1 METKSAISEA
11 MMVAFST
18 AVSVVP
24 KKTSR
29 NLSDFKDIAHLAVA
43 VNGFALTPRQR
54 LLITTSYTKWQKK
67 KNNNNETVGQWVHK
81 YICDNYKDLKKIL
94 TNPKNKDAVEL
105 YTKTITSIID
115 MSVESLEYLDD
126 ALGPLFV
133 SYTAEGGLL
142 SEYEDLFNEYYWK
155 CVCEALCQ
163 FGKELSYSR
172 LLRYDTIYAFR
183 IVILFISKKITNG
196 LQMKHEEFSGCINN
210 DNSCCISKSASITK
224 NKKFKDT

>member
-29 NLSDFKDIAHLAVA
+29 NLSDFRDIAHLAVA
-43 VNGFALTPRQR
+43 VNGFVLTPRQR
-54 LLITTSYTKWQKK
+54 LLITTSYAKWQKK
-67 KNNNNETVGQWVHK
+67 KVNETVGQWVHK

-94 TNPKNKDAVEL
+94 TDPNNKEAVEL
-105 YTKTITSIID
+105 YTTTITSIID
-115 MSVESLEYLDD
+115 MSIESLEYLDD
-126 ALGPLFV
+126 ALGPLLV
-133 SYTAEGGLL
+133 SYTAQGGLL

-183 IVILFISKKITNG
+183 IVILFISKKISNG
-196 LQMKHEEFSGCINN
+196 FEMKHGGGGECTNN
-210 DNSCCISKSASITK
+210 DNSCSTSKSTSL
-224 NKKFKDT
+224 KKSKKSKDT

>member
-54 LLITTSYTKWQKK
+54 LLITTSYAKWQKK
-67 KNNNNETVGQWVHK
+67 KGNNETVGQWVHR
-81 YICDNYKDLKKIL
+81 YICDNYKDLKQIL
-94 TNPKNKDAVEL
+94 TDPKNKEAVEL
-105 YTKTITSIID
+105 YTTTITSIID
-115 MSVESLEYLDD
+115 MSIESLEYLDD

-142 SEYEDLFNEYYWK
+142 SGYEDLFNEYYWK

-196 LQMKHEEFSGCINN
+196 FQMKHEGFSGCISN
-210 DNSCCISKSASITK
+210 DNNSSCRSRNTSVKK
-224 NKKFKDT
+224 KKKFKDT